1 MATQLV
7 ICNLALDHIGQKP
20 ITSTELTA
28 KSPKAARLCD
38 AHWDV
43 VLDEVLDVHPWN
55 FIKKHWPLE
64 YVDGYGVYNTDTK
77 TITGIS
83 QANPGVVTAVAHGF
97 LTDYPVKIESVVG
110 MTEVN
115 ERVFEITK
123 VTVDTFSL
131 NGIDTSIY
139 TAYASAGT
147 AVRMEA
153 LAKYQPGGYTYKIP
167 SDLLRPL
174 ALDGGGQ
181 FEIIGGGGATNNIRR
196 ILTTVEDAVLIGI
209 SNRTT
214 VAELTNR
221 FIKVL
226 SARLAAEIA
235 FAMTEK
241 ASIEKN
247 MWGLYNF
254 HLADSGVKDS
264 RESNIKPNTKDSWLQ
279 NAGYE

>member
-1 MATQLV
+1 MATQLA
-7 ICNLALDHIGQKP
+7 ICNLALDHIGQNP
-20 ITSTELTA
+20 ITQAELTA
-28 KSPKAARLCD
+28 ATIKPARLCD
-38 AHWDV
+38 AHWDL

-55 FIKKHWPLE
+55 FVKKHWPLE
-64 YVDGYGVYNTDTK
+64 YVDLYSAYNDDEI

-83 QANPGVVTAVAHGF
+83 QADPGVVTSVGHGY
-97 LTDYPVKIESVVG
+97 LTDYLVKIEDVVG
-110 MTEVN
+110 MTELN

-123 VTVDTFSL
+123 ADADTFSL

-139 TAYASAGT
+139 TAYTSGGT

-153 LAKYQPGGYTYKIP
+153 LAKYQPDGYTYKIP

-174 ALDGGGQ
+174 ALDGGGE
-181 FEIIGGGGATNNIRR
+181 FELIGGGGATNNIKR

-226 SARLAAEIA
+226 AARLAAEIA
-235 FAMTEK
+235 FSMTGKER
-241 ASIEKN
+241 IERS
-247 MWGLYNF
+247 MWALYNF
-254 HLADSGVKDS
+254 HLSDSGVKDS
-264 RESNIKPNTKDSWLQ
+264 RESNVKPDTTDSWLQ
-279 NAGYE
+279 DAGYE